1 MELKVIVVTGRSLAQ
16 GRAKEK
22 KFTEEYRQAVAT
34 CEIDPDDL
42 ASLGIQAGQNV
53 RLANS
58 KGSIVLK
65 AVKSSQSPHRGIF
78 FVAYGPWVNVL
89 TDSDS
94 DGTGMPTL
102 KGIEAEVEP
111 APGEEVQDLRG
122 LLRKNLMGR

>member
-1 MELKVIVVTGRSLAQ
+1 MKAIVVTGRSLAQ
-16 GRAKEK
+16 GKAKEK
-22 KFTEEYRQAVAT
+22 KFSEEYMKASAA

-53 RLANS
+53 RLANG
-58 KGSIVLK
+58 KGSVVLR
-65 AVKSSQSPHRGIF
+65 AAKSSQAPHRGIV

-89 TDSDS
+89 TDPDS

-102 KGIEAEVEP
+102 KGIEVEIQS

-122 LLRKNLMGR
+122 LLGHSLKGR